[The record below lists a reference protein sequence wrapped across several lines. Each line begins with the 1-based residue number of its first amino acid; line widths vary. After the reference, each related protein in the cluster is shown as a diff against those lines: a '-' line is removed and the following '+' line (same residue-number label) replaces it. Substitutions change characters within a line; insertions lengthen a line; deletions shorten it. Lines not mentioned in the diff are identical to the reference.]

1 VYPDHV
7 AIVNRLTVDGRDY
20 FLPEPVTELKNQ
32 ILEAI
37 KAGGGYVNIPPLRG
51 GPGIDILF
59 SPGMP
64 VTWSQIDVGGDS
76 EGDSDAH
83 ADVSTD
89 DQYGL

>member
-1 VYPDHV
+1 M

-20 FLPEPVTELKNQ
+20 FLPDPVAELKTN

-51 GPGIDILF
+51 GPGVDILF

-64 VTWSQIDVGGDS
+64 VTWSQFEVGESPAPID
-76 EGDSDAH
+76 EP
-83 ADVSTD
+83 D
-89 DQYGL
+89 DELPDYEL

>member
-1 VYPDHV
+1 MH
-7 AIVNRLTVDGRDY
+7 RLTVDGRDY
-20 FLPEPVTELKNQ
+20 FLPDPVTELKGQ

-64 VTWSQIDVGGDS
+64 VTWSQIDVGREAGGEGADAKAAEPVDGDFN
-76 EGDSDAH
+76 
-83 ADVSTD
+83 
-89 DQYGL
+89 L

>member
-1 VYPDHV
+1 M

-20 FLPEPVTELKNQ
+20 FLPDPVTELKNR

-37 KAGGGYVNIPPLRG
+37 KAGGGYVNIPPLRS

-64 VTWSQIDVGGDS
+64 VVWTQIEVGGDS
-76 EGDSDAH
+76 AATVEPTLDTSASDL
-83 ADVSTD
+83 D
-89 DQYGL
+89 DESFSHL

>member
-1 VYPDHV
+1 M

-20 FLPEPVTELKNQ
+20 FLPDPGTGLKTQ

-64 VTWSQIDVGGDS
+64 VTWSQIDVGDS
-76 EGDSDAH
+76 PSAADDTPVDAP
-83 ADVSTD
+83 DEFT
-89 DQYGL
+89 L